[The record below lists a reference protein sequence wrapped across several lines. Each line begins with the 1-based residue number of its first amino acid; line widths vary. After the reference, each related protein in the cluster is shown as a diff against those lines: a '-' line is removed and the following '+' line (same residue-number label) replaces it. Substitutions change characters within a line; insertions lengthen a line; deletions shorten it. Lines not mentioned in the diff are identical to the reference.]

1 MAENNKRRGR
11 PKKEKTENIIANEE
25 KEFINMS
32 EENNTQSQP
41 VNTAST
47 TSATSTTD
55 RITMDTVQQRW
66 AQIFGKYGK
75 AGFDTVSRAWNL
87 AWNQANNPFLQN
99 ARIKQSVAKPLKA
112 Q

>member
-32 EENNTQSQP
+32 AENNITSNTIS
-41 VNTAST
+41 NTANT
-47 TSATSTTD
+47 TTNVTD
-55 RITMDTVQQRW
+55 RITMDAIQQRW

-75 AGFDTVSRAWNL
+75 SGFDTVSRAWNL

>member
-1 MAENNKRRGR
+1 
-11 PKKEKTENIIANEE
+11 
-25 KEFINMS
+25 MS

-66 AQIFGKYGK
+66 AQIFGK
-75 AGFDTVSRAWNL
+75 
-87 AWNQANNPFLQN
+87 
-99 ARIKQSVAKPLKA
+99 
-112 Q
+112 

>member
-47 TSATSTTD
+47 TD

-75 AGFDTVSRAWNL
+75 SGFDTVSRAWNL

>member
-47 TSATSTTD
+47 TSTTD
-55 RITMDTVQQRW
+55 RI
-66 AQIFGKYGK
+66 Y
-75 AGFDTVSRAWNL
+75 
-87 AWNQANNPFLQN
+87 
-99 ARIKQSVAKPLKA
+99 
-112 Q
+112 